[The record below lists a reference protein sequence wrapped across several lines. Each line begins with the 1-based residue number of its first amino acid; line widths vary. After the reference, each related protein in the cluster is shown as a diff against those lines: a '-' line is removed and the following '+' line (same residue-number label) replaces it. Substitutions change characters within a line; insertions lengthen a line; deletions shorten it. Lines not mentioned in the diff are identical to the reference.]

1 MAHRKGDEW
10 AAVLAPWRQ
19 LAEIAWSAPQVVAH
33 RTARM
38 ATGGWPPSARDRRE
52 YRRMVTEKGTA
63 FTRAAVASAWAVPQA
78 ASLVLTQGLTP
89 VHRTVTANRRRLYR
103 R

>member
-1 MAHRKGDEW
+1 
-10 AAVLAPWRQ
+10 VLGPWRQ
-19 LAEIAWSAPQVVAH
+19 LVEIAWSAPHVVAH

-52 YRRMVTEKGTA
+52 YRRMVAEKGTA
-63 FTRAAVASAWAVPQA
+63 LSRAAVASVWAVPRA
-78 ASLVLTQGLTP
+78 ASLVLTEGLSP
-89 VHRTVTANRRRLYR
+89 VHRTVTANRRRLSR